1 MPLDPTTPTLITPP
15 RVAIWSNGPLLLGC
29 CMLFWAASVVVGR
42 AAATTIPPSL
52 FTVLRWAGALV
63 IALPLA
69 WPYLRQDWPAL
80 LRRWK
85 VVAVLAFLGVGAY
98 NNLVYHG
105 LHSTTAINAL
115 LLQSATPLFVLI
127 AVFALYREPPTWRQV
142 IAILISVTGV
152 VTIAARGSFA
162 ELASLQFNPGDVLVT
177 GAVALYAIYSALLR
191 SRPKVHNLSLLTACI
206 ALGVVFMTPFAV
218 AEYAGG
224 ARLQPTPLALFSLA
238 YSAIFPA
245 FLCYLLFNRGVELIG
260 APRAGQYLHLMP
272 VFGVLLATVT
282 LGEALSA
289 YHGVGIGLIAAGL
302 WLAR

>member
-1 MPLDPTTPTLITPP
+1 MPLDPSPP
-15 RVAIWSNGPLLLGC
+15 RTIPRHVALWNNGPVLLGL

-42 AAATTIPPSL
+42 AAANAIPPSL

-69 WPYLRQDWPAL
+69 WPYLRQDMPAL
-80 LRRWK
+80 LRSWT
-85 VVAVLAFLGVGAY
+85 VIAVLAFLGVGAY

-127 AVFALYREPPTWRQV
+127 AAFVMYRERPSWRQV
-142 IAILISVTGV
+142 VAILISVAGV
-152 VTIAARGSFA
+152 VTIAARGSLS
-162 ELASLQFNPGDVLVT
+162 ELAALKFNPGDLLVT
-177 GAVALYAIYSALLR
+177 LAVALYAIYSALLR
-191 SRPKVHNLSLLTACI
+191 SRPRVHSLSLLASCI
-206 ALGVVFMTPFAV
+206 ALGVVFMAPFAI

-224 ARLQPTPLALFSLA
+224 ARLQPTPLALFSLI
-238 YSAIFPA
+238 YSAILPA

-260 APRAGQYLHLMP
+260 SARAGQYLHLMP
-272 VFGVLLATVT
+272 VFGVLLATVA
-282 LGEALSA
+282 LGEALSP
-289 YHGVGIGLIAAGL
+289 YHGVGIGLIAIGL